1 MADTVLTLSG
11 IGIVPYSSRGITE
24 SLSLIDQGRQ
34 LRRTV
39 NGALTDL
46 SLTAFRKYRVTL
58 SGSDIQPVAVDGVWP
73 GQAVTVGC
81 VTEIAKALTLT
92 AGAGSVALGR
102 NYVAGSGR
110 AVKANGD
117 EIILTSG
124 CVLSTPYANSYL
136 ATVDFSNTSLS
147 GEAFAIYRPTLSCIV
162 TAFTIGRDEWAAST
176 DWTMELEEV

>member
-1 MADTVLTLSG
+1 MSDSVLTLSG
-11 IGIVPYSSRGITE
+11 VGIVPYSGRGITE
-24 SLSLIDQGRQ
+24 SLSLIDQGKQ

-58 SGSDIQPVAVDGVWP
+58 SGSDLQPAAVDGVWP

-81 VTEIAKALTLT
+81 ITEIAKALTLT

-102 NYVAGSGR
+102 AYVASSGR
-110 AVKANGD
+110 AVKADGD
-117 EIILTSG
+117 GIILTSG
-124 CVLSTPYANSYL
+124 CVLTTPSANNYL
-136 ATVDFSNTSLS
+136 ATVDFSNAALT
-147 GEAFAIYRPTLSCIV
+147 GEAFAIYRPSLSCIV
-162 TAFTIGRDEWAAST
+162 TAFNVSRDEWGGSS